1 MNKMIHQILVK
12 PLITEKVTESQEQKS
27 RYGFVVALNANK
39 IEIANAIEKKFNVE
53 VVKVRTVRH
62 QGKTKT
68 QFTKGGRFTGRTPKF
83 KKAYVTLK
91 EGQKIDFFENV

>member
-12 PLITEKVTESQEQKS
+12 PLITEKVTEAQEKN

-53 VVKVRTVRH
+53 VVKVRTIRH
-62 QGKTKT
+62 HGKTKT
-68 QFTKGGRFTGRTPKF
+68 QFTKGGRFTGRTSKS